1 MQHCSY
7 LGCPLVPILKQTL
20 KTVEFNLPR
29 ILLGK
34 NAQVVTFLEDK
45 VEKLSEIKSPL
56 VAVVDIIF
64 SSNEKASTGSG
75 SMS

>member
-1 MQHCSY
+1 MLS
-7 LGCPLVPILKQTL
+7 
-20 KTVEFNLPR
+20 R
-29 ILLGK
+29 I
-34 NAQVVTFLEDK
+34 VTFLEDG